1 MKKLSIT
8 NKSYYLL
15 SLGTVFL
22 ISFYPLFMG
31 AKLLGEYFTAGKVDA
46 ASYPK
51 YVIPYT
57 PIAIALIFSV
67 ILMPLAVKFC
77 RKFALLAISIFGTV
91 VFLLS
96 EILFEQVA
104 VFSIK
109 EGVADVGSWQTT
121 LCAVTPQVMETIEYK
136 ETIGQAL
143 TERYSPLFKLHFY
156 LIAILIV
163 LSVIGVVYSFGKMVR
178 DKNYGK
184 KKPLIIQTAAVCVY
198 IGLCIFACFTAF
210 YRTGEINI
218 SALSS
223 WLMSIFFIVFG
234 FTAGVYL
241 GSLLYFKKPLVS
253 RIIPAV
259 VAAVVTFVMY
269 VGELVLMGGV
279 LFKFGEG
286 FVFDPIGGCPFA
298 LIDLF
303 VIILS
308 GAFTYLVLF
317 LIRDK
322 RKGCLLQ

>member
-8 NKSYYLL
+8 NRSYYLL
-15 SLGTVFL
+15 SLALVFL
-22 ISFYPLFMG
+22 MSFYPLFMG
-31 AKLLGEYFTAGKVDA
+31 VQLLGEYFTAGKVDA

-57 PIAIALIFSV
+57 PIAIALILSV
-67 ILMPLAVKFC
+67 ILMPLAVKLC
-77 RKFALLAISIFGTV
+77 RKFALLAMSIFGTG

-96 EILFEQVA
+96 EILFEQVT

-109 EGVADVGSWQTT
+109 EGFADVGSWQTY
-121 LCAVTPQVMETIEYK
+121 LCTATAQVIETIEYK
-136 ETIGQAL
+136 ETIGKAL
-143 TERYSPLFKLHFY
+143 TERYSPMFKLHFY

-184 KKPLIIQTAAVCVY
+184 KKPLIIQAAAVCVY

-241 GSLLYFKKPLVS
+241 GSLLYFRKLLVS
-253 RIIPAV
+253 RIVPAV

-286 FVFDPIGGCPFA
+286 FVFEPIGGCPFA

-303 VIILS
+303 VIVIA

-317 LIRDK
+317 LISDK